1 MASHTLLC
9 IQENEKDEVVT
20 LLDELRS
27 STMQPSLYKVSLLG
41 SVPTSLRCNELESN
55 TTLHNSLQY

>member
-1 MASHTLLC
+1 M
-9 IQENEKDEVVT
+9 
-20 LLDELRS
+20 R
-27 STMQPSLYKVSLLG
+27 PSLYKVSLLG